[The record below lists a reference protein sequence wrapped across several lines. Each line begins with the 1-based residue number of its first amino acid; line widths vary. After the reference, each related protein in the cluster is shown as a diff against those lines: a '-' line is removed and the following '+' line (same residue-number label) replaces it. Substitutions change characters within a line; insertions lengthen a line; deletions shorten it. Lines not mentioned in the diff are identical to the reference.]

1 MAKTV
6 EQNKCKQYSI
16 KIIQPIVSFEMNAW
30 NLDRHHETTL
40 HRLRLGIC
48 KHSNSYLHKIG
59 KHPDGLCET
68 CNCYDNVKHTLIYC
82 QKYNIQR
89 QELHQKCNKLNIKLN
104 LNNLLGKNSQL
115 TDDIFTFFRKCNI
128 QP

>member
-1 MAKTV
+1 
-6 EQNKCKQYSI
+6 
-16 KIIQPIVSFEMNAW
+16 MNTW
-30 NLDRHHETTL
+30 NLDRYHETTL
-40 HRLRLGIC
+40 HRL
-48 KHSNSYLHKIG
+48 
-59 KHPDGLCET
+59 HPDGLCET
-68 CNCYDNVKHTLIYC
+68 CNCYGNVKYTLIYC